1 MLQNDPVNG
10 TVTPGRGHGGRRC
23 YGGRG
28 DGYSDNKQKIQKLEQ
43 EVWELRSQSSQ
54 QVPKHVDTQPGR
66 GNPNA
71 RSSVSQVTNNEGS
84 IIGSRSDQARQRWPA
99 GRF

>member
-1 MLQNDPVNG
+1 MLQKDRANG
-10 TVTPGRGHGGRRC
+10 TVTPGRGHGGGRG

-28 DGYSDNKQKIQKLEQ
+28 GGHSDNKRKIQQLNQ
-43 EVWELRSQSSQ
+43 EVWELRPQESQ
-54 QVPKHVDTQPGR
+54 QVPKYVDTQPGR

-84 IIGSRSDQARQRWPA
+84 IIGGRSDQARQRRPA